1 MPELR
6 LNLITREWVVIDTE
20 KSKKPKDFISQS
32 EVKKKVLF
40 LAQCPFCPGNESR
53 TPDELYRLDDE
64 TGWKIRVVPNKF
76 GRLSRE
82 GEKIRCTLG
91 LKKRASG
98 IGISEIVIESPIHS
112 HTIATMSLTDTVK
125 VLQTYRDRFVHTYQD
140 PRVEHVIIFKNY
152 GPASGTSI
160 THPHSQIVG
169 IPVIPMEIR
178 DRISSYMRFFDENGD
193 CLVCQTLDD
202 ELKDGSRILFT
213 TEHFVS
219 FVPYAALSPFHIW
232 VYPKRH
238 SGSFADIR
246 SEELQDLAKNL
257 KSTMSSLYY
266 GLEDPDLNYI
276 IRSSKPSDADSGY
289 QHWYLSIVPRVWAG
303 SGFELGSGIYVNP
316 LLPELSAEFLRS
328 VTVPE

>member
-6 LNLITREWVVIDTE
+6 LNSITREWVIIDTE
-20 KSKKPKDFISQS
+20 RSKKPTDFISQS
-32 EVKKKVLF
+32 GVKKKVPF
-40 LAQCPFCPGNESR
+40 LAQCPFCPCNESR
-53 TPDELYRLDDE
+53 TPDELYRLDDG

-82 GEKIRCTLG
+82 GEKKRYATG
-91 LKKRASG
+91 LKKCASG
-98 IGISEIVIESPIHS
+98 IGITEIVIESPIHS
-112 HTIATMSLTDTVK
+112 HTIATMSLTDTVR
-125 VLQTYRDRFVHTYQD
+125 VLQTYKDRFVQTYRD
-140 PRVEHVIIFKNY
+140 PRIEHVIIFKNY

-160 THPHSQIVG
+160 THPHSQVVG

-178 DRISSYMRFFDENGD
+178 DRISSYMRFFDENGG
-193 CLVCQTLDD
+193 CLGCQTLDD
-202 ELKDGSRILFT
+202 ELMDGSRILFA

-219 FVPYAALSPFHIW
+219 FIPYAALSPFHIW
-232 VYPKRH
+232 IYPKRH

-246 SEELQDLAKNL
+246 SEELRDFAKNL
-257 KSTMSSLYY
+257 KATLSSVYY
-266 GLEDPDLNYI
+266 GLEDPDLNYL
-276 IRSSKPSDADSGY
+276 IRSSRPSEADSGY

-328 VTVPE
+328 AAIPG

>member
-6 LNLITREWVVIDTE
+6 LNLITREWVIIDTE
-20 KSKKPKDFISQS
+20 KSRKPKDFVSQA

-82 GEKIRCTLG
+82 GEKTRCTTG
-91 LKKRASG
+91 LKEHVSG
-98 IGISEIVIESPIHS
+98 IGVSEIVIESPIHS
-112 HTIATMSLTDTVK
+112 HTIATMSLADTAR
-125 VLQTYRDRFVHTYQD
+125 VLQTYKDRFVQTSRD
-140 PRVEHVIIFKNY
+140 PRVEHVMIFKNY

-160 THPHSQIVG
+160 SHPHSQVVG
-169 IPVIPMEIR
+169 IPVIPIEMKE
-178 DRISSYMRFFDENGD
+178 RISSYMRFFDENGS
-193 CLVCQTLDD
+193 CLGCQTLDD

-232 VYPKRH
+232 IYPKRH
-238 SGSFADIR
+238 SGSFADICD
-246 SEELQDLAKNL
+246 EELQDFAKNL

-266 GLEDPDLNYI
+266 GLEDPDLNFI
-276 IRSSKPSDADSGY
+276 IRSSKPSDAGSEF
-289 QHWYLSIVPRVWAG
+289 QHWYLSIVPRVWTV

-316 LLPELSAEFLRS
+316 LLPELSAEFLRRAP
-328 VTVPE
+328 TPE